1 PTVFVGLLI
10 GGAVPFLFSSFAI
23 KAVGRAAYQVVFEVR
38 RQFREHPGIMEGK
51 ELPDYG
57 ACVDIV
63 TAASQKELLG
73 PGILAI
79 FSPLLVG
86 FGLGAGALG
95 GFLGGTIL
103 TGQLMAVFMSNAG
116 ANWDN
121 AKKKVEDGFLGG
133 KGTDIHKAAVVGDT
147 VGDPFKDTAG
157 PALNPMI
164 KVMNLVGIL
173 AAPFCTTSLSEV
185 TGARILVVALS
196 VLLLGV
202 AVAFSKRGSIAE
214 IDAQAAHPKKAAA

>member
-1 PTVFVGLLI
+1 V
-10 GGAVPFLFSSFAI
+10 S
-23 KAVGRAAYQVVFEVR
+23 RAAFQVVFEVR
-38 RQFREHPGIMEGK
+38 RQLREHPGIMEGK
-51 ELPDYG
+51 EKPDYG
-57 ACVDIV
+57 RCVDSGTV
-63 TAASQKELLG
+63 TAQRDLLG
-73 PGILAI
+73 PGILAV
-79 FSPLLVG
+79 FAPLLVG
-86 FGLGAGALG
+86 FGLDAGALG
-95 GFLGGTIL
+95 GFLGGAIL
-103 TGQLMAVFMSNAG
+103 TGQLLAVFMSNAG

-173 AAPFCTTSLSEV
+173 AAPFCTTSLNDV
-185 TGARILVVALS
+185 TVGRVVVVALS
-196 VLLLGV
+196 VSLLAV

-214 IDAQAAHPKKAAA
+214 EQQQAGSKMAA